1 MAGKSNDNTTKLRCS
16 FCGKTEKQVR
26 KLIAGPNDVFIC
38 DECIS
43 LCDEILEDELQDLY
57 DDRDTEEV
65 EINLLKPKEI
75 KEFLDEYV
83 IGQEEAKKALSVA
96 VYNHYKRVMSQ
107 ADMDVELQK
116 SNILMIGPTG
126 SGKTYLAQT
135 LAKILNVPFAIA
147 DATTLTEAGYVG
159 EDIESI
165 LTRLLQAADYDVE
178 AAEKGIVF
186 IDELDKIAR
195 KGDNP
200 SITRDVSGE
209 GVQQG
214 LLKLLEG
221 SIVNV
226 PPQGGR
232 KHPDQKMIP
241 VNTKNIL
248 FICGG
253 AFPDLETI
261 IKERLTASDCANGF
275 ILDGVPRTIAQ
286 AEALEQLGIE
296 IDKVVN
302 LLVED
307 STIEAR
313 MAGRR
318 VCAKCGASYHI
329 KNKPSKVEG
338 VCDRC
343 GGELVIRKDDRP
355 ETVRDR
361 LVTYHQQTE
370 PLVDFYR
377 KRGKLVDIPDQGS
390 IEATNAYI
398 LKQLEA

>member
-1 MAGKSNDNTTKLRCS
+1 MERGTPMKLILLGAPGAGKGTN
-16 FCGKTEKQVR
+16 
-26 KLIAGPNDVFIC
+26 A
-38 DECIS
+38 
-43 LCDEILEDELQDLY
+43 EILSDKLNIP
-57 DDRDTEEV
+57 T
-65 EINLLKPKEI
+65 IST
-75 KEFLDEYV
+75 
-83 IGQEEAKKALSVA
+83 G
-96 VYNHYKRVMSQ
+96 
-107 ADMDVELQK
+107 
-116 SNILMIGPTG
+116 NILRAAVKDGTPMGL
-126 SGKTYLAQT
+126 K
-135 LAKILNVPFAIA
+135 AKSFMDAGALVPDEVIL
-147 DATTLTEAGYVG
+147 G
-159 EDIESI
+159 
-165 LTRLLQAADYDVE
+165 
-178 AAEKGIVF
+178 
-186 IDELDKIAR
+186 
-195 KGDNP
+195 
-200 SITRDVSGE
+200 
-209 GVQQG
+209 
-214 LLKLLEG
+214 
-221 SIVNV
+221 
-226 PPQGGR
+226 
-232 KHPDQKMIP
+232 
-241 VNTKNIL
+241 
-248 FICGG
+248 
-253 AFPDLETI
+253 I

-313 MAGRR
+313 MAGR
-318 VCAKCGASYHI
+318 HI